1 MTPTASSKL
10 DRIAFYAL
18 QATLFLAPVFFIPS
32 MSVPLQTG
40 KSAVLLIGITI
51 AVAVWL
57 IARLKDGAFSWPK
70 TWLYAGAGILG
81 LVYAVSALASAN
93 QAASLSGQG
102 FELGT
107 LAFFLPSLVLF
118 MLIPIV
124 TKTEK
129 QVFYSYVTLFI
140 AFLVAGLFHVI
151 RFAGGA
157 GTLSFG
163 LFTDVTA
170 NFIGKWNDVGIFF
183 GLGAIL
189 SLITLERTP
198 LSRLLKTIVYI
209 VFVLSLVMLVVVN
222 FSPVWIALAVL
233 SLVFFIYELS
243 YGKRSDG
250 ATRGNLGTRIP
261 YHTLI
266 TLVVAAIFLFFGGRM
281 SSLIAN
287 TLGTS
292 QVEVRPSW
300 SATLDIT
307 KAALKDNPIL
317 GAGPNR
323 FATEWLMNKPA
334 GINSTLFWNTDFA
347 YGIGF
352 IPSLATTTG
361 LLGILAALFFVGT
374 FAWTAV
380 RALLKEGSSP
390 FSRYL
395 VLSSLFAS
403 AYLWIFA
410 AIYVPSNAI
419 WILTLGVSGLFVASL
434 REDKALGTRH
444 ISIVNRP
451 AASFVSVLVSVIAL
465 IGAVSFGYF
474 VAVKTVANIYY
485 QKGVVALNATSDLD
499 KGEADVL
506 NAISLS
512 PTPLYYQSLSEIYL
526 ARLNNLFND
535 TKITQTDAQ
544 TKFQSL
550 IGTAIQAAQAAVA
563 ADPTDYKN
571 YMTLGRVFESVVP
584 LNIEG
589 AYDSAKKA
597 YDQAL
602 ALNPQSPEIR
612 LVMARLEV
620 AKKDN
625 EAAKA
630 DIAEALKLKS
640 DYADAIYLLSQ
651 IQISENDVDEAI
663 KSVSAVAT
671 LSPSDPGIFF
681 QLGLLYYSK
690 KDYPNSVLALERA
703 VSLNSQYANA
713 KYFLGL
719 AYYLTGSKD
728 KSLSEFQE
736 LSVSNPDSQ
745 EVKDAL
751 AALAAGKSPVPAPS
765 SAVNKPLP
773 VKEQ

>member
-10 DRIAFYAL
+10 DRVAFYAL
-18 QATLFLAPVFFIPS
+18 QATLFFAPLFFIPS
-32 MSVPLQTG
+32 ISVPLQTG
-40 KSAVLLIGITI
+40 KSAVILFGIT
-51 AVAVWL
+51 AALVVWL
-57 IARLKDGAFSWPK
+57 IARLKDGSFSWPK

-81 LVYAVSALASAN
+81 LVYTVSALASAN
-93 QAASLSGQG
+93 QASSLAGTS

-107 LAFFLPSLVLF
+107 LAFFLPSLFLFVLIS
-118 MLIPIV
+118 LV
-124 TKTEK
+124 TKSEK
-129 QVFYSYVTLFI
+129 QVFYSYMTLFV
-140 AFLVAGLFHVI
+140 AFLVAGLFHAV
-151 RFAGGA
+151 RFIGGA
-157 GTLSFG
+157 DVLSFG
-163 LFTDVTA
+163 VFTDVTA

-183 GLGAIL
+183 GLGAVL
-189 SLITLERTP
+189 SLITLERTA
-198 LSRLLKTIVYI
+198 LSRLLKILVYA

-222 FSPVWIALAVL
+222 FSPVWVALAAL

-250 ATRGNLGTRIP
+250 ASRGNIGARIP
-261 YHTLI
+261 YHALI
-266 TLVVAAIFLFFGGRM
+266 TLVIAVIFIFFGGRI

-307 KAALKDNPIL
+307 ESALKDNPVL
-317 GAGPNR
+317 GTGPNR
-323 FATEWLMNKPA
+323 FASEWLMNKPV
-334 GINSTLFWNTDFA
+334 GINGTLFWNTDFN

-361 LLGILAALFFVGT
+361 ILGILAALFFVGL
-374 FAWTAV
+374 FVWTAIK
-380 RALLKEGSSP
+380 ALLKEGTSP

-403 AYLWIFA
+403 AYLWVFSVT
-410 AIYVPSNAI
+410 YVPSNAL
-419 WILTLGVSGLFVASL
+419 WILTLGMSGLFVAAL
-434 REDKALGTRH
+434 REDKALASSH
-444 ISIVNRP
+444 FSIIGRP
-451 AASFVSVLVSVIAL
+451 AASFVSVLVSVLAL

-474 VAVKTVANIYY
+474 VAVKSLSSVYY
-485 QKGVVALNATSDLD
+485 QKGVVALNASGDLD
-499 KGEADVL
+499 KGEADIL

-512 PTPLYYQSLSEIYL
+512 PAPLYYQSVSEIYL

-535 TKITQTDAQ
+535 TKISQTEAQ
-544 TKFQSL
+544 SKFQSL
-550 IGTAIQAAQAAVA
+550 LGTAIQAAQAAVA
-563 ADPTDYKN
+563 ADPTDYRN
-571 YMTLGRVFESVVP
+571 YMTLGRVFEAVVP

-589 AYDSAKKA
+589 AYDNAKKA
-597 YDQAL
+597 YEQAL
-602 ALNPQSPEIR
+602 ALNPQSPEVY

-625 EAAKA
+625 DAAKA
-630 DIAEALKLKS
+630 DIDEALKLKN

-690 KDYPNSVLALERA
+690 RDYQNSTLALERA
-703 VSLNSQYANA
+703 VALNPQYANA

-719 AYYLTGSKD
+719 SYYLTGAKD
-728 KSLSEFQE
+728 KSLQEFQD
-736 LSVSNPDSQ
+736 LAASNPDSQ
-745 EVKDAL
+745 EVKSAI
-751 AALAAGKSPVPAPS
+751 AALEAGKSPVPAS
-765 SAVNKPLP
+765 NAVNQPNLP
-773 VKEQ
+773 VKQ